1 MHLKRLD
8 GELIIGGDKDDWRP
22 LIPQQLRHIKPIQHR
37 HLDIEEQQIR
47 LQFTRHPDH
56 LLAVDRLTHHLHSI
70 TELLK
75 QQSHPVSCGLLIIC
89 HEDPQS
95 GISLFHEPEFLKSL
109 CCLQQTS
116 WRSEEHTSELQSRG
130 HLVCR
135 LLLEKKK
142 HDDRENEAVMFGK
155 QDAILEAYRL
165 ER

>member
-37 HLDIEEQQIR
+37 HLNIEEQQIR

-56 LLAVDRLTHHLHSI
+56 LLSVDCLTHHLHSI
-70 TELLK
+70 PELLK

-116 WRSEEHTSELQSRG
+116 WPLARDAAPSSPSHCAGPFRCAWHHQSHRVENRVHCRSLQLSAPHR
-130 HLVCR
+130 
-135 LLLEKKK
+135 
-142 HDDRENEAVMFGK
+142 
-155 QDAILEAYRL
+155 
-165 ER
+165 